1 MKGSRSIIA
10 TAIAIGL
17 PAGSA
22 IGVAAREEGATTTS
36 AVIDPCTTPVAPATG
51 FIRWGSEQPG
61 TEAFVSESGEH
72 IREFRYVNRMEME
85 DDRLDGSTSG
95 VNEWDF
101 SLDDGGS
108 ARNSFGPFDAARAG
122 VARGTFRI
130 ENADGSWEG
139 PWVGAGESL
148 YSWHAVVTLTDA
160 EGYEGLLATLFL
172 TSSREPAA
180 PVVGSIYPTDIAS
193 CEFTAAE

>member
-1 MKGSRSIIA
+1 MQGTRSIIG
-10 TAIAIGL
+10 TAVALGL
-17 PAGSA
+17 LAGST
-22 IGVAAREEGATTTS
+22 IGVAAQEEGAT
-36 AVIDPCTTPVAPATG
+36 AIEGAIDPCTTPVAPATG
-51 FIRWGSEQPG
+51 VIRWGHEEPG
-61 TEAFVSESGEH
+61 TEAFVSASGEH
-72 IREFRYVNRMEME
+72 IREFRYVNTMEME

-108 ARNSFGPFDAARAG
+108 ARNSFGPFDPARAG

-139 PWVGAGESL
+139 PWVGAGEST
-148 YSWHAVVTLTDA
+148 YSWQAVVTLTGA
-160 EGYEGLLATLFL
+160 EGYEGLSATLFL

-193 CEFTAAE
+193 CDFTAVE